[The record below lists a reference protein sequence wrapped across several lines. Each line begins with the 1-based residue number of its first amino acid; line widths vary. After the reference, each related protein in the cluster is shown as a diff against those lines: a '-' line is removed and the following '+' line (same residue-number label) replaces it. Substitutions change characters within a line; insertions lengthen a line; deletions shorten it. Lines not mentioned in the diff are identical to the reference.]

1 MFLLDT
7 NIVSELRSRKSANPG
22 VLAWASEHELNRQ
35 FLSVV
40 TLLELELGILLKERK
55 DAAQGE
61 VLRTWLSNMV
71 LPRFSDRILDID
83 RTVALRCAALH
94 VPDPLPERD
103 AMIAATALVHG
114 MTLVTRNVRDF
125 ETTGVRLLNPWS

>member
-40 TLLELELGILLKERK
+40 TLLELELGIFLKERK